1 LGNQKK
7 TNQPPGRG
15 LRARLQPFTRP
26 YPRNVNEGI
35 DMNYKVITAL
45 SVLTVAVLAGCNHA
59 KSPDIVANNIAATQQ
74 KADENIA
81 NAQKDASKNNVSAI
95 DKVDDKRKDL
105 NNVEAKGTYDVALA
119 RAERNHE
126 VALEKCNAVSGDA
139 QSKCKDMAAADYDAT
154 KADAKASEVSSKQ

>member
-1 LGNQKK
+1 
-7 TNQPPGRG
+7 
-15 LRARLQPFTRP
+15 
-26 YPRNVNEGI
+26 
-35 DMNYKVITAL
+35 MNYKFIRAL

-81 NAQKDASKNNVSAI
+81 NVQQDASKNKVGAI

-119 RAERNHE
+119 RAGGNHD
-126 VALEKCNAVSGDA
+126 VALAKCNAVSGDV

-154 KADAKASEVSSKQ
+154 KADAKALEVSRKQ